1 MSLKLW
7 CLYSTDMTLMA
18 DMTEWLMGAQE
29 VYICP
34 LNPVCLSL
42 SDFVS
47 QGFSTWTLLTSVVD
61 FLVVEDA
68 ALGIIGPCSQ
78 VSCLLCGLRC
88 HL

>member
-1 MSLKLW
+1 
-7 CLYSTDMTLMA
+7 MTLMA

-29 VYICP
+29 VRN

-42 SDFVS
+42 SDFVA

-61 FLVVEDA
+61 FLVVKDA
-68 ALGIIGPCSQ
+68 ALGITGPCSQ